1 MKIGVW
7 IVTIDL
13 MRMEDLVDNNNPVN
27 IIVNRLGNR
36 VNFVNNNNMKIDKRA
51 LGTSLLLTG
60 SVLLGA
66 LVGVLLVKYANPAI
80 TMTLLIGVMIGFF
93 YFVFKD

>member
-1 MKIGVW
+1 MGD
-7 IVTIDL
+7 TMD
-13 MRMEDLVDNNNPVN
+13 NNPVN
-27 IIVNRLGNR
+27 NKLGNM
-36 VNFVNNNNMKIDKRA
+36 VKFVNDNNMKIDKRA

-66 LVGVLLVKYANPAI
+66 LVGSLLVKYANPAI
-80 TMTLLIGVMIGFF
+80 TTTFMILVLVVFF

>member
-1 MKIGVW
+1 M
-7 IVTIDL
+7 D
-13 MRMEDLVDNNNPVN
+13 
-27 IIVNRLGNR
+27 RLGNM
-36 VNFVNNNNMKIDKRA
+36 VNFVNYSNMKIDKRA

-66 LVGVLLVKYANPAI
+66 LVGALVVKYANPAI
-80 TMTLLIGVMIGFF
+80 TTTFMIGLMVVFF

>member
-27 IIVNRLGNR
+27 NKLGNM
-36 VNFVNNNNMKIDKRA
+36 VKFVNGNNMKIDKRA

-66 LVGVLLVKYANPAI
+66 LVGTLLVKYANPAI

>member
-1 MKIGVW
+1 
-7 IVTIDL
+7 
-13 MRMEDLVDNNNPVN
+13 MEDLVDNNNPVN
-27 IIVNRLGNR
+27 NKLGNM
-36 VNFVNNNNMKIDKRA
+36 VKFVNGNNMKIDKRA

-66 LVGVLLVKYANPAI
+66 LVGTLLVKYANPAI
-80 TMTLLIGVMIGFF
+80 TMTLLIGVMIVFF

>member
-27 IIVNRLGNR
+27 NKLGNM
-36 VNFVNNNNMKIDKRA
+36 VKFVNGNNMKIDKRA

-66 LVGVLLVKYANPAI
+66 LVGTLLVKYANPAI
-80 TMTLLIGVMIGFF
+80 TMTLLIGVMIVFF